1 MARLTATTLQGWIGS
16 IESRLE
22 TRWGAKR
29 ISLAAMACAM
39 LVWAMLEH
47 VGGSA
52 VSTIPPLELVW
63 LRYFVHLAFMLLVVA
78 PWTGTNLIRTRF
90 PAVQIGRSLLMLGMP
105 LCWILAA
112 HRMAPSSL
120 MTILWAAMLLAT
132 ALAAVILREKP
143 SPMAQLLLLVG
154 FVGVLLVLHPA
165 LPTGRGGALL
175 AAGMSTCFAVYLV
188 GTRWLRQE
196 PTQVNLFHSAL
207 SVFVVLSAV
216 VPFIWQR
223 PPLSAALPIVAIG
236 LLGYVSLFLLDRA
249 LHLGAV
255 AEAAPAAFLQ
265 PAIEAAWLGWPLG
278 RSEALGIAVIVMAA
292 LASALAGRPA
302 TGAENAG
309 RTRHYRQE
317 R

>member
-1 MARLTATTLQGWIGS
+1 MARPTDTTFPGS
-16 IESRLE
+16 LGGIESRLA

-63 LRYFVHLAFMLLVVA
+63 FRYLVHLAFMLLVVA
-78 PWTGTNLIRTRF
+78 PWTRRNLIRTRF

-112 HRMAPSSL
+112 QRMAPSSL
-120 MTILWAAMLLAT
+120 MSILWAAMLLAT
-132 ALAAVILREKP
+132 ALAAVVLREKP
-143 SPMAQLLLLVG
+143 SPMAQVLLLGG
-154 FVGVLLVLHPA
+154 FVGVLLVLHPVI
-165 LPTGRGGALL
+165 PTGRGGPLF
-175 AAGMSTCFAVYLV
+175 AAGMSTCFALYVV

-223 PPLSAALPIVAIG
+223 PPLSAALPIVAVG
-236 LLGYVSLFLLDRA
+236 LLGYVSLLLLDRA
-249 LHLGAV
+249 LHFGTV

-265 PAIEAAWLGWPLG
+265 PAIEAAALGWPFG
-278 RSEALGIAVIVMAA
+278 RSVALGLAIIAVAA
-292 LASALAGRPA
+292 LVSALAPA
-302 TGAENAG
+302 RAASAAHDE
-309 RTRHYRQE
+309 
-317 R
+317 